1 MTIYGVVIVVSKSLT
16 REVHVS
22 PRYYIT
28 PFFFLKQYEKNE
40 IYKVIHALFSCTT
53 YQSYADCPNLYGL
66 LRTLVD
72 FRRGCCSA
80 S

>member
-28 PFFFLKQYEKNE
+28 PLFFLKLKQYEKNE
-40 IYKVIHALFSCTT
+40 IYKVIHALFLCTT
-53 YQSYADCPNLYGL
+53 YQSY
-66 LRTLVD
+66 RTLED
-72 FRRGCCSA
+72 LRRGCCSA